1 MRGKKKKRIVETAGH
16 ERLLPACAE
25 CKSSS
30 GNLWFLKFH
39 ASLFE
44 QLCLYQEFG
53 PMNFYIS
60 PISLFITE
68 SIFKGF
74 IHTVERKGQYEEDV
88 SKYCPAHSQFGSS
101 LGSWNLKHETLRV
114 VTGILDGGAS
124 RLIHIFN
131 LSTYLLECVKKS
143 HPNHNIDMRNEKHKT
158 HQQNKESKMEI
169 TNHNNNKYS
178 FSLSSNSGF
187 LFSRHS
193 RCG

>member
-25 CKSSS
+25 CKSSR

-68 SIFKGF
+68 SILKGF

-88 SKYCPAHSQFGSS
+88 SKYCPAHIQFGSS
-101 LGSWNLKHETLRV
+101 LGSWNLKTWNSQGCHWHFGWR
-114 VTGILDGGAS
+114 GIPTHTY
-124 RLIHIFN
+124 IQFIY
-131 LSTYLLECVKKS
+131 LSLG
-143 HPNHNIDMRNEKHKT
+143 MRQKT
-158 HQQNKESKMEI
+158 
-169 TNHNNNKYS
+169 TP
-178 FSLSSNSGF
+178 
-187 LFSRHS
+187 
-193 RCG
+193 